1 MSKDADLNY
10 LVEYVEDKIK
20 PYTLNKIGE
29 NDLSVLINEFSM
41 EDLIKAIDI
50 SYKNYIELD
59 ENGDIDNNSIN
70 TFLSK
75 IGHNGEIKWKKYL
88 YY

>member
-1 MSKDADLNY
+1 MSKDVNY

-59 ENGDIDNNSIN
+59 ESC
-70 TFLSK
+70 
-75 IGHNGEIKWKKYL
+75 KKPPVIL
-88 YY
+88 VVLFENVR

>member
-1 MSKDADLNY
+1 MSKDVNY

-59 ENGDIDNNSIN
+59 ESC
-70 TFLSK
+70 
-75 IGHNGEIKWKKYL
+75 KKPTSYTGGFF
-88 YY
+88 

>member
-10 LVEYVEDKIK
+10 LVVEYVEDKIQ
-20 PYTLNKIGE
+20 PYTLNKIGK

-59 ENGDIDNNSIN
+59 ESC
-70 TFLSK
+70 
-75 IGHNGEIKWKKYL
+75 KKPTSYTGGFFRKC
-88 YY
+88 

>member
-1 MSKDADLNY
+1 MSKDVNY

-59 ENGDIDNNSIN
+59 ESCKKPTSYTGGF
-70 TFLSK
+70 FLEN
-75 IGHNGEIKWKKYL
+75 IR
-88 YY
+88 

>member
-59 ENGDIDNNSIN
+59 ESCKNHQLYWWV
-70 TFLSK
+70 FFR
-75 IGHNGEIKWKKYL
+75 KY
-88 YY
+88 

>member
-1 MSKDADLNY
+1 MQ
-10 LVEYVEDKIK
+10 
-20 PYTLNKIGE
+20 PYTLNKIGK

-59 ENGDIDNNSIN
+59 ESCKKPTSYTGGF
-70 TFLSK
+70 FLEN
-75 IGHNGEIKWKKYL
+75 IR
-88 YY
+88 